1 MSIYMLNLAVHL
13 CIGKVYL
20 LLLLNVE
27 KMVGILPNSITFIRI
42 VLDIQI
48 YNTLLYSYRL
58 QDIFCFIKEINYS
71 TQDFTDGN
79 DVH

>member
-1 MSIYMLNLAVHL
+1 MLIYLLNLAVHL

-48 YNTLLYSYRL
+48 YNVLKMILVHA
-58 QDIFCFIKEINYS
+58 
-71 TQDFTDGN
+71 DFSISQIS
-79 DVH
+79 